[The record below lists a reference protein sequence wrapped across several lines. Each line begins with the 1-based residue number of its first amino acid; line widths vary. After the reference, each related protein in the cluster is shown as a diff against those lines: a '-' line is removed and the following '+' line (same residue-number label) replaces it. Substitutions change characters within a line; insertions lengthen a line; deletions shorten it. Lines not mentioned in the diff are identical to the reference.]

1 MTDVTPA
8 APDAA
13 EPVPAAARPVGPQRR
28 PPSVADATRNLP
40 RFGARWI
47 ALLAATLIAL
57 FLCWRMAQPF
67 IEVFLWAGVLVVV
80 FFPVHERVL
89 AKVRRPGLAALISSA
104 LVVVTILGPLTLVTL
119 AIAREAV
126 QAADNIQAGINR
138 LLDPNSRV
146 HQLAERWFDLSELQT
161 GEWKRTLVQS
171 VQEKGG
177 TIASQ
182 TFQVFGKILGALI
195 KILFVILTM
204 YYFFRDGVRIKG
216 ALHDLLPLEHEQS
229 EEIFRHTR
237 EVISASVNGVV
248 VIAAIQAV
256 IGTITFAILR
266 VPSPLMWGAIMF
278 LASMIP
284 LGGSAL
290 VWGPVAVYLLF
301 TGAWGRALALVIVGV
316 VIIGTI
322 DNLLRPKLVGDRTR
336 LHELL
341 VLFSVLGGLQVFGP
355 LGLVVGPVMVAITL
369 GLLDVFR
376 QVQRP
381 AAVTVQEPSVI
392 EQQDAVRAVPPEERG
407 FGARDDSTPSPLY
420 SGERAGVRGS
430 VELAQPS
437 IPKQAPHPDPLP

>member
-1 MTDVTPA
+1 MADAPPA
-8 APDAA
+8 APDADA
-13 EPVPAAARPVGPQRR
+13 SAPAAAGPNSPQRR
-28 PPSVADATRNLP
+28 PSSAADATRNLP

-126 QAADNIQAGINR
+126 QAVDNVQSGINR
-138 LLDPNSRV
+138 LLDPSSKA

-182 TFQVFGKILGALI
+182 TFQVFGKILGALV

-204 YYFFRDGVRIKG
+204 YYFFRDGVRIKA

-229 EEIFRHTR
+229 EEIFKHTR

-256 IGTITFAILR
+256 LGTITFAILR
-266 VPSPLMWGAIMF
+266 VPSPLMWGAVMF
-278 LASMIP
+278 LAAMIP

-290 VWGPVAVYLLF
+290 VWGPVAIYLLM
-301 TGAWGRALALVIVGV
+301 TGAWGRALALVLVGV
-316 VIIGTI
+316 LIIGMI
-322 DNLLRPKLVGDRTR
+322 DNLLRPKMVGDRTR

-355 LGLVVGPVMVAITL
+355 LGLVVGPVMVAISL

-381 AAVTVQEPSVI
+381 PAVTTKEPSVI
-392 EQQDAVRAVPPEERG
+392 EQQDAVRDVPPEEK
-407 FGARDDSTPSPLY
+407 GAD
-420 SGERAGVRGS
+420 A
-430 VELAQPS
+430 
-437 IPKQAPHPDPLP
+437 PDPKNIERPPTVATPV